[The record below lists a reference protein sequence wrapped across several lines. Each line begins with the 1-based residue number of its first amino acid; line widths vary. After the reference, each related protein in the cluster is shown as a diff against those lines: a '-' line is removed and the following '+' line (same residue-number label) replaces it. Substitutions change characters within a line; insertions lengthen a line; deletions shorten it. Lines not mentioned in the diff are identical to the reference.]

1 MGAVKERA
9 IELLEQ
15 HGDLVDIYY
24 TQFLEV
30 AFFLKV
36 PASYLVYDQPIVNGI
51 SPPYVIKTLQDSKGV
66 GVMKL
71 NSKEELK
78 PVVELVAKKME
89 EPVCGQRFL

>member
-36 PASYLVYDQPIVNGI
+36 PASYGLVLSFLKKKIPQLSEQELSFLI
-51 SPPYVIKTLQDSKGV
+51 SEITSAYHDSK
-66 GVMKL
+66 
-71 NSKEELK
+71 
-78 PVVELVAKKME
+78 
-89 EPVCGQRFL
+89 

>member
-36 PASYLVYDQPIVNGI
+36 PASYGMV
-51 SPPYVIKTLQDSKGV
+51 
-66 GVMKL
+66 
-71 NSKEELK
+71 LK
-78 PVVELVAKKME
+78 FLKKKMPQLSE
-89 EPVCGQRFL
+89 QELSFLISEITSAYHDSE

>member
-1 MGAVKERA
+1 M
-9 IELLEQ
+9 
-15 HGDLVDIYY
+15 
-24 TQFLEV
+24 
-30 AFFLKV
+30 
-36 PASYLVYDQPIVNGI
+36 YDQPIVYGI

-89 EPVCGQRFL
+89 EPVCVQRFLKGDDIRALVIDGKVIAAVKKTNKKEYRNNFAQGGTMK

>member
-15 HGDLVDIYY
+15 HGELVDIYY

-36 PASYLVYDQPIVNGI
+36 PASYGMV
-51 SPPYVIKTLQDSKGV
+51 
-66 GVMKL
+66 
-71 NSKEELK
+71 LK
-78 PVVELVAKKME
+78 FLKKKMPQLSE
-89 EPVCGQRFL
+89 QELSFLISEITSAYHDSE